1 MTLCNPHALR
11 DKLHSLYRDLRHH
24 YLLKQS
30 KINFQGRVKLTWAS
44 QHSLAN
50 ASLSCV
56 AVTLHEPRIVT
67 RDRQEFEENLEM
79 KLPSTSLFHRQ
90 GNPKDLGFT
99 AGPSAMAG
107 RGDGPARCLSPNFA
121 ASVRANRAN
130 KGLHAGGPA
139 PCEAFGNSTNRKAQC
154 SPPRNLSSE
163 TEERVMTNLK

>member
-1 MTLCNPHALR
+1 MTLCNTHALR
-11 DKLHSLYRDLRHH
+11 DKLHSLYRDLRHR

-67 RDRQEFEENLEM
+67 TDRQEFEENLEM

-90 GNPKDLGFT
+90 GNPEDLGFM

-107 RGDGPARCLSPNFA
+107 RGDGPARCPSANLA
-121 ASVRANRAN
+121 ASSGQTVQT
-130 KGLHAGGPA
+130 KGSMQVARLPVKLLEFPQTVKHSARPLGI
-139 PCEAFGNSTNRKAQC
+139 CHQKQR
-154 SPPRNLSSE
+154 R
-163 TEERVMTNLK
+163 R